1 MSHPIGGHFAIDS
14 RCQKNRRRHEGDE
27 VVTAAEDQSISVRHK
42 VLEVVGYEIVEEAAR
57 HDDEHN
63 RRQTVDD
70 DLHDEPEREFVVAL
84 TILIRRER
92 RKRSQHYIGWTERVA
107 GVLVDWR

>member
-1 MSHPIGGHFAIDS
+1 M
-14 RCQKNRRRHEGDE
+14 
-27 VVTAAEDQSISVRHK
+27 TAAEDQSISIRHK

-57 HDDEHN
+57 HDYEHN

-70 DLHDEPEREFVVAL
+70 DLHDKPEREFVVPL

-92 RKRSQHYIGWTERVA
+92 RKRAQHHIGGAERVA
-107 GVLVDWR
+107 GVLVNWR